1 MSVKIAIVGAGS
13 ASFGPVSVN
22 DVLMSDD
29 LAQLGVELVLMDI
42 VADHLT
48 HTEKHAF
55 KVAKKLGRDA
65 KIISTTSL
73 TEALDGADFV
83 ITAIDKQRI
92 HYWTED
98 FNIPRK
104 YGFAQ
109 VFGENGGPGGIFHA
123 LRNMVPMI
131 EIARTM
137 EKLCP
142 SALLLN
148 FSNPEHKLCEA
159 ITRLTSIKNVG
170 LCHGVFMGEHQISQ
184 LLGRP
189 VKELELVAGGINHFA
204 WFQTI
209 RDKKTGEDLYP
220 ALREAERKGDLLHNW
235 HELAMSRILFRRFG
249 LWPSP
254 APNHF
259 GEYIRWAAEFVAH
272 EMNFFYDPADGKPWE
287 TGNTPEFIYSLTEG
301 PHKRPWIKP
310 APQPPAEDEEVEL
323 HYSGERAITIIEAF
337 ATGNAKYIEAVNL
350 RNDGAIPNL
359 PDDMV
364 VEIPATADADGFHR
378 RMLDPL
384 PEAIA
389 AMLRVQ
395 GSINKL
401 LTEAFAEKSK
411 DKLIQAFLLDPTV
424 HSYHGAIECIDE
436 MLALQKDVMPELR

>member
-1 MSVKIAIVGAGS
+1 MSVKVAIVGAGS
-13 ASFGPVSVN
+13 RSFGPVSVN
-22 DVLMSDD
+22 DVLMSEE
-29 LAQLGVELVLMDI
+29 LALLGVELALMDI
-42 VADHLT
+42 VPKHLAD
-48 HTEKHAF
+48 TEKHAHRVAR
-55 KVAKKLGRDA
+55 KVGRDA
-65 KIISTTSL
+65 GIVATTSL

-83 ITAIDKQRI
+83 ITAIDKDRFL
-92 HYWTED
+92 YWTQD
-98 FNIPRK
+98 FNVPGR

-123 LRNMVPMI
+123 LRNMVPMV

-142 SALLLN
+142 SAVLLN
-148 FSNPEHKLCEA
+148 FSNPEHKLCEV
-159 ITRLTSIKNVG
+159 ITRTTSIKNVG
-170 LCHGVFMGEHQISQ
+170 LCHGVFMGEHQIAW
-184 LLGRP
+184 LLGR
-189 VKELELVAGGINHFA
+189 KASELEMVASGINHFT

-259 GEYIRWAAEFVAH
+259 GEYIRWGTEFVAS

-287 TGNTPEFIYSLTEG
+287 TGNIPEFIYSMTEG
-301 PHKRPWIKP
+301 PHTRPWLKA
-310 APQPPAEDEEVEL
+310 APQPPAEDAEVEL
-323 HYSGERAITIIEAF
+323 RYSGERAITIIEAM
-337 ATGNAKYIEAVNL
+337 ATGKEKYIEAVNL

-359 PDDMV
+359 PEDMI
-364 VEIPATADADGFHR
+364 VEVPVRCDAGGFHR
-378 RMLDPL
+378 IQMEPL
-384 PEAIA
+384 PEACA

-401 LTEAFAEKSK
+401 LAEAFAEKSK

-424 HSYHGAIECIDE
+424 HSYHAAIDCIDE
-436 MLALQKDVMPELR
+436 MLELQKDVMPELR

>member
-1 MSVKIAIVGAGS
+1 
-13 ASFGPVSVN
+13 
-22 DVLMSDD
+22 MSDD
-29 LAQLGVELVLMDI
+29 LAQMGVELVLMDI
-42 VADHLT
+42 VAEHLVGT
-48 HTEKHAF
+48 DKHAR
-55 KVAKKLGRDA
+55 KVAAKLGRDA
-65 KIISTTSL
+65 KIVSTTNL

-83 ITAIDKQRI
+83 ITAIDKDRFL
-92 HYWTED
+92 YWTQD
-98 FNIPRK
+98 FNVPRK

-123 LRNMVPMI
+123 LRNMVPML

-170 LCHGVFMGEHQISQ
+170 LCHGVFMGEHQIAW
-184 LLGRP
+184 LLGRKA
-189 VKELELVAGGINHFA
+189 KELELVAGGINHFA

-209 RDKKTGEDLYP
+209 RDRKTGEDLYP
-220 ALREAERKGDLLHNW
+220 ALREAECKGDWLHNW
-235 HELAMSRILFRRFG
+235 HEFALSRVLFRRFG

-259 GEYIRWAAEFVAH
+259 GEYIRWAAEFVCH

-287 TGNTPEFIYSLTEG
+287 TGNIPEFVYSLTEG
-301 PHKRPWIKP
+301 PHNKPWIKP
-310 APQPPAEDEEVEL
+310 APAPAAEEEEAEV
-323 HYSGERAITIIEAF
+323 HYSGERAITIIEAL
-337 ATGNAKYIEAVNL
+337 ATGKARYIEAVNL

-364 VEIPATADADGFHR
+364 VEVPATADADGFHPR
-378 RMLDPL
+378 SLDPL

-401 LTEAFAEKSK
+401 LVEAYAEQSK

-424 HSYHGAIECIDE
+424 HTYRGAIDCIDE
-436 MLALQKDVMPELR
+436 MLALQRDVLPELR